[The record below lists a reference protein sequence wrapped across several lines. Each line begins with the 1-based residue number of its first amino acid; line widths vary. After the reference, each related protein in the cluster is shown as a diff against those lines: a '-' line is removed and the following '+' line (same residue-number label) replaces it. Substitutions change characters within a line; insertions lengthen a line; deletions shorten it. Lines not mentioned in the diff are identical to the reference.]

1 LLVSILKVAETSSGR
16 ASPAVAGEFALD
28 GHRNRGSMVSP
39 FNMTFPFG
47 EIDYYLFG
55 VGAGIR
61 NLFGNSFS
69 IGLRKTVGKIL
80 QPITSYTRFPEYYC
94 MDRAICEYLGE
105 SRRSKPARILDI
117 GSPKCFGLYLANK
130 LEVEVE
136 MTDVSRLNLDEYSLM
151 SKSLES
157 KAKGRVRFSTQDARA
172 LDYEDATFDIVYSMS
187 VIEHIEGEQG
197 DSQSIREM
205 VRVLKPGGLL
215 LLSVPFGKKYVEQQR
230 AGLAHCVEKTEDQ
243 SLYFF
248 QRIYDRAA
256 LESRVLSALGGL
268 QVRSQWTIWRERDLP
283 VRALKQL
290 GENIQGLL
298 GFLNPL
304 LSRWCNRCASGVVE
318 EIPSCYGEIYS
329 TADSYGD
336 FVFVGEKSSHRED
349 QLHTT
354 ATDVSMVLAS

>member
-1 LLVSILKVAETSSGR
+1 MI
-16 ASPAVAGEFALD
+16 
-28 GHRNRGSMVSP
+28 
-39 FNMTFPFG
+39 FPFDVAFPFR

-69 IGLRKTVGKIL
+69 IGVRKTVGKIS

-94 MDRAICEYLGE
+94 MDRAISEYVGE
-105 SRRSKPARILDI
+105 SRSSKPARILDI

-136 MTDVSRLNLDEYSLM
+136 VTDISRLNLDEYFVM
-151 SKSLES
+151 SKSLEA
-157 KAKGRVRFSTQDARA
+157 KAKGHVHFSTQDARC
-172 LDYEDATFDIVYSMS
+172 LGYEDASFDIVYSMS

-197 DSQSIREM
+197 DSQSIGEM

-215 LLSVPFGKKYVEQQR
+215 LLSVPFGKKYVEQMR
-230 AGLAHCVEKTEDQ
+230 RGLVQCVEKTKDQ

-248 QRIYDRAA
+248 QRIYDRTA
-256 LESRVLSALGGL
+256 LENRILSALGGL
-268 QVRSQWTIWRERDLP
+268 EVRSQWTVWRERDLP
-283 VRALKQL
+283 VRALKRL
-290 GENIQGLL
+290 GENVQGLL

-318 EIPSCYGEIYS
+318 GIPSCYGEIYS
-329 TADSYGD
+329 ATDSYGD
-336 FVFVGEKSSHRED
+336 FVYVGEKRGLCPDYLPSAPVRYSH
-349 QLHTT
+349 QPAL
-354 ATDVSMVLAS
+354 